1 MIEGVSVYWAHPLF
15 DYWFLGDRYILRSRK
30 REKRRQV
37 VNG

>member
-15 DYWFLGDRYILRSRK
+15 DYWFLGDRYISRLQK
-30 REKRRQV
+30 GKTASI